1 MAVNV
6 PVFVRSLVDFDRL
19 ATSEIVG
26 RLFFWWFGPGFLLLG
41 VEFSGVL
48 PKGVASAT
56 PATAIGVALTFVV
69 VARDAYMGR
78 LPKPFLWAVFS
89 AFVPLIGWLFYGRA
103 RSGEGLREHAR
114 PVTIPGR
121 GSAIQRYLNPFWSY
135 RRRLVTALSAEACAE
150 RLRART
156 VRWFAIGDWFSL
168 HDAKPFQD
176 SVSRRG
182 FSLRIRH
189 TMTRPSMT
197 TEASGRLESQVDGTI
212 IYIRFGLSVLDRA
225 LWIGMMLFFLI
236 AGVSTGFLF
245 LLLFMVALVAVI
257 RAIARDDDL
266 ALYGRIASEL
276 QARAID

>member
-1 MAVNV
+1 M
-6 PVFVRSLVDFDRL
+6 
-19 ATSEIVG
+19 
-26 RLFFWWFGPGFLLLG
+26 FFWWFGPGFLVLG
-41 VEFSGVL
+41 ASLSGVL

-69 VARDAYMGR
+69 VARDAHMGR
-78 LPKPFLWAVFS
+78 VPKPLLWAVFS

-103 RSGEGLREHAR
+103 RSEDDLRAQ
-114 PVTIPGR
+114 PTLVTMPGR

-135 RRRLVTALSAEACAE
+135 RRRLVTALSAQACTE

-156 VRWFAIGDWFSL
+156 VRWFAIRDWFSL
-168 HDAKPFQD
+168 HDARPFQG

-197 TEASGRLESQVDGTI
+197 TEASGRLEPQSDGTVI
-212 IYIRFGLSVLDRA
+212 SIRFGLSVSDRA
-225 LWIGMMLFFLI
+225 LWIVMMLFFLA

-245 LLLFMVALVAVI
+245 FALFMVALVVVI

-266 ALYGRIASEL
+266 VLYGRIASEL